1 MRGTQIVLVGAEV
14 AIDEPDLHEAVARGF
29 PHLPRPNGADDREH
43 VDARFTRRG
52 RLLDLVD
59 EEHGDL
65 ALAFQRAHVG
75 DSSAVWSHVSL
86 HCQMRG
92 ALAYGVSPLILPE
105 AMSHQEHRVAV
116 APMMDWTDRHCRFF
130 HRGLT
135 RRALLYSEMITAE
148 AVIRGDRK
156 RLLGFTAEE
165 HPVALQLGGADPAR
179 LAEAA
184 KIGADFGYYE
194 VNLNVGCPSD
204 RVQDGAFGACL
215 MREPELVGACIA
227 AMKAAV
233 HVPVTVKCRIG
244 VDDQDPEEALDRL
257 ADCVVAAG
265 VDAIWVHARKA
276 WLSGLSPKENREL
289 PPLDYDRVYRLK
301 QRLPRVFIGING
313 GVRNLDEAR
322 EHLRHVDGVMLGR
335 AAYQHPAMLAAVD
348 RLFDGTPGDADLVS
362 AAERMIS
369 YAEAHCASGGRLPP
383 ITKPMIGLFQGVP
396 GARAWRQILSV
407 DAARP
412 GAGPEVIERA
422 LAAVGERVPSLDEAA

>member
-1 MRGTQIVLVGAEV
+1 
-14 AIDEPDLHEAVARGF
+14 
-29 PHLPRPNGADDREH
+29 
-43 VDARFTRRG
+43 
-52 RLLDLVD
+52 
-59 EEHGDL
+59 
-65 ALAFQRAHVG
+65 
-75 DSSAVWSHVSL
+75 
-86 HCQMRG
+86 
-92 ALAYGVSPLILPE
+92 
-105 AMSHQEHRVAV
+105 
-116 APMMDWTDRHCRFF
+116 
-130 HRGLT
+130 
-135 RRALLYSEMITAE
+135 
-148 AVIRGDRK
+148 
-156 RLLGFTAEE
+156 
-165 HPVALQLGGADPAR
+165 
-179 LAEAA
+179 
-184 KIGADFGYYE
+184 
-194 VNLNVGCPSD
+194 
-204 RVQDGAFGACL
+204 
-215 MREPELVGACIA
+215 MREPELVGACVA

-313 GVRNLDEAR
+313 GMRNLDEAR

-369 YAEAHCASGGRLPP
+369 YAEAHCASGGGSPP